1 MMQGHLEPKTDKKQR
16 TAKEINRGMGNNHTQ
31 DRAQREAFKEC
42 LKAHI
47 IEEYRKAQ
55 DMTEDE
61 KERRIASVDRMT
73 AYLLAFLDIGKVIP
87 TENGLVFFSDDEA
100 TFIPGDELDA

>member
-1 MMQGHLEPKTDKKQR
+1 
-16 TAKEINRGMGNNHTQ
+16 
-31 DRAQREAFKEC
+31 
-42 LKAHI
+42 
-47 IEEYRKAQ
+47 
-55 DMTEDE
+55 MTEDE

>member
-1 MMQGHLEPKTDKKQR
+1 MLKGSYH
-16 TAKEINRGMGNNHTQ
+16 RGIQ
-31 DRAQREAFKEC
+31 
-42 LKAHI
+42 
-47 IEEYRKAQ
+47 KAQ